1 MNGSTLRFLCL
12 LLFGLGLW
20 FCPVSTTIPL
30 SGWHVFTLFLTTVVG
45 IILKPFPMS
54 ALCIMALAVAT
65 ATHTLTLKE
74 VLDSFHSEIVWLV
87 VFAFFISRGF
97 IQTGLGQRIAY
108 YFVSLLGK
116 SSLGLSYGLLISEA
130 ILAPAIPSVTAR
142 AGGIT
147 FPVAKGIAQSFG
159 SDPKTGSARL
169 IGSFLMKSAYQ
180 GSIITSAMFLT
191 AMAANPLIV
200 AITADAGYTLS
211 WGTWALAA
219 AVPGLLSLLIMPYF
233 LYKLYPPDIH
243 VTPHAAQKARESLAA
258 MGKLTGQEW
267 SMLLVFVI
275 LVGLWIFGGVLHIKA
290 TTAALMGIAAILAL
304 RILSWD
310 DVLNEKQAWDTFIWF
325 ATLVMLASAL
335 AQHGFTPWLSSQVSQ
350 GLIHWPWQYGFIGL
364 AVIYFFSH
372 YLFASSTAHVGA
384 MYPSFLMMAIQLG
397 TPAPLAILVFAF
409 SSSLF
414 GGLTHYGSG
423 QAPLFYGSGYV
434 DIKDWWKYGFLLSL
448 VNIVIWFGVGTIWWK
463 VLKIW

>member
-1 MNGSTLRFLCL
+1 MHGPNLRFFL
-12 LLFGLGLW
+12 LLLLGLGLW
-20 FCPVSTTIPL
+20 FCPVSDAIPT
-30 SGWHVFTLFLTTVVG
+30 SGWHVFSLFLTTVIGV
-45 IILKPFPMS
+45 ILKPFPMS
-54 ALCIMALAVAT
+54 ALCLMTLAVAT
-65 ATHTLTLKE
+65 GTNTLTLKE

-116 SSLGLSYGLLISEA
+116 SSLGLSYGLLISET

-142 AGGIT
+142 AGGII

-159 SDPKTGSARL
+159 SDPKTGTSRL

-200 AITADAGYTLS
+200 AVIGDAGYSLS
-211 WGTWALAA
+211 WGTWAIAA
-219 AVPGLLSLLIMPYF
+219 AVPGFLSLLIMPYL
-233 LYKLYPPDIH
+233 LYKLYPPHIH

-258 MGKLTGQEW
+258 MGKLTRQEW
-267 SMLLVFVI
+267 SMLAIFLV
-275 LVGLWIFGGVLHIKA
+275 LVALWIFGSILGIKA
-290 TTAALMGIAAILAL
+290 TTAALMGVAAILAL

-310 DVLNEKQAWDTFIWF
+310 DILSEKQAWDTFIWF

-335 AQHGFTPWLSSQVSQ
+335 AQHGFTPWLSGQVSN
-350 GLIHWPWQYGFIGL
+350 GLSHWPWHYGFIGL
-364 AVIYFFSH
+364 AFIYFFSH

-384 MYPSFLMMAIQLG
+384 MYPAFLMMAIQLG
-397 TPAPLAILVFAF
+397 TPPYLAILVFAF

-423 QAPLFYGSGYV
+423 QAPLFYGSGYIEV
-434 DIKDWWKYGFLLSL
+434 NDWWKYGFILSL
-448 VNIVIWFGVGTIWWK
+448 VNILIWFGIGTIWWRF
-463 VLKIW
+463 LGLW